1 MTRSVRPDS
10 AAPLERRQICKLPQ
24 DTVQGCRDRA
34 VADLLEAATMVGA
47 NQRLRL
53 ERSSQSW
60 SMRADLLDGV
70 EKDFERRRALDRKSR
85 TLDRLSDQYEVD
97 HLRL

>member
-1 MTRSVRPDS
+1 MTRSARPIS
-10 AAPLERRQICKLPQ
+10 ASPLGRKQIRKLPQ
-24 DTVQGCRDRA
+24 DTAQGCRDRA
-34 VADLLEAATMVGA
+34 AADLLEAVSIVGA

-70 EKDFERRRALDRKSR
+70 ENDFERRRALHRKSR